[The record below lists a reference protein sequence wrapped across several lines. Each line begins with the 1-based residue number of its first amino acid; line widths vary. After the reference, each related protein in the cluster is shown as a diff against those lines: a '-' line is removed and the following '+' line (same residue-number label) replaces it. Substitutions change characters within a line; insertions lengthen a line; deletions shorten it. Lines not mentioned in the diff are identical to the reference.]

1 MNDGDSIPGRSL
13 LIQPSTPTTSN
24 PWSDP
29 SPSSDLFH
37 NSSNSL
43 LIPPITAPRGRS
55 TSIAAV
61 GATELSAIA
70 TSSLAANAPATSS
83 TTGEQTFSSSLRPRA
98 GLRRLRSDLAFSD
111 QDAADTQNDQLHGS
125 SPMKPS
131 ISLDTP
137 GYMASNGSTASLG
150 TSRGSDVYR
159 NGKDGNSRS
168 ITPSAGPYPRRKPSK
183 ELPPAHPAS
192 SSGEFDW
199 DEDDKTREGKARKQ
213 GRSMRHAGLPTPFS
227 FALGSSFG
235 SKLWEEVGTLWNETL
250 TPGPRT
256 NSGHVYLD
264 VWGRPV
270 KNPTFEESEGSR
282 GRARS
287 ATGDLRNAVGRTRG
301 PLVEREDVSTS
312 TTPSLSRKT
321 SHSVKE
327 RTRSRNLISDEGI
340 NILDSE
346 GLTAD
351 KLQTATSEET
361 EVFEHIVGPPFPT
374 VYRHLTKDLLSFAGS
389 PS

>member
-13 LIQPSTPTTSN
+13 LIHPPTPTTSN

-29 SPSSDLFH
+29 SSSSNLFN

-43 LIPPITAPRGRS
+43 LIPPITAPRGSS

-61 GATELSAIA
+61 GATESSAIA
-70 TSSLAANAPATSS
+70 TSGLEANVPATSS
-83 TTGEQTFSSSLRPRA
+83 TSGEQTFSSSLRPRA
-98 GLRRLRSDLAFSD
+98 KLRRLRSDLAFSD
-111 QDAADTQNDQLHGS
+111 QDAADTQNNELHGS
-125 SPMKPS
+125 NPMKPS
-131 ISLDTP
+131 ISSDVP

-150 TSRGSDVYR
+150 TSRGSDAYR
-159 NGKDGNSRS
+159 NGKDGNSKS
-168 ITPSAGPYPRRKPSK
+168 ITPSTGTYPRRKASK
-183 ELPPAHPAS
+183 ESPPAYPAS

-213 GRSMRHAGLPTPFS
+213 GKSTRRTGLPSPFS
-227 FALGSSFG
+227 FALGSNFG
-235 SKLWEEVGTLWNETL
+235 SKLWEEVETLWNETL

-256 NSGHVYLD
+256 NNGHVYLD

-270 KNPTFEESEGSR
+270 KTPTFEEPESPR
-282 GRARS
+282 GRDRS
-287 ATGDLRNAVGRTRG
+287 AVGDQRKAVGRTRG

-321 SHSVKE
+321 SHGIQE
-327 RTRSRNLISDEGI
+327 RIRSRNLISDEGI
-340 NILDSE
+340 NILDSD
-346 GLTAD
+346 GLTTD
-351 KLQTATSEET
+351 KLQTGTSGET

-374 VYRHLTKDLLSFAGS
+374 VHLH
-389 PS
+389 